1 LWWRRFKTIKKKYDP
16 KHKKKKRGMIAVR
29 HMPCDANKSLTLKL
43 QCARVLSA
51 NQVESVMYHLPR
63 DAEQLYALAP
73 GLSPAD
79 EEKVLGI
86 TRAHERNQA
95 RFLECVSH
103 LRAFAR
109 GGAYGVHMLNTLH
122 DRILAHFGMQ
132 DEKWEALT
140 AAGVRVDFETGAL
153 YN

>member
-1 LWWRRFKTIKKKYDP
+1 
-16 KHKKKKRGMIAVR
+16 MIAVR

-109 GGAYGVHMLNTLH
+109 GGTYGVHMLNKLH
-122 DRILAHFGMQ
+122 DRIIAHFGMQ
-132 DEKWEALT
+132 GEKWETLT
-140 AAGVRVDFETGAL
+140 AAGVAVDFETGGVS
-153 YN
+153 